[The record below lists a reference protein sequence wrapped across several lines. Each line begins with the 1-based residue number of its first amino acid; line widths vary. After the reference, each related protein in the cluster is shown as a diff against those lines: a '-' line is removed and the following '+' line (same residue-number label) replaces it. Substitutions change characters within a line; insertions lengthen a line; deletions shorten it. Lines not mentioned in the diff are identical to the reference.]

1 MKVQIDFSEI
11 QFLVKS
17 KTGRELVL
25 SAMNERTVKAETK
38 VSIKVPLLGEIEKTI
53 GLNVSVER
61 IEDNDVHLK
70 YDGGM
75 GTDMIIGGLLT
86 FLSSSSARNMVEK
99 AQGNGIVVHLNEIEE
114 ARKVLDMVELTD
126 ISFQNESA
134 VIEGKL
140 RNN

>member
-1 MKVQIDFSEI
+1 
-11 QFLVKS
+11 
-17 KTGRELVL
+17 
-25 SAMNERTVKAETK
+25 MNERTVKAETK
-38 VSIKVPLLGEIEKTI
+38 VSMKVPLLGDIEKTI

-75 GTDMIIGGLLT
+75 GTDMIVGGLLT

-126 ISFQNESA
+126 ISFQNES
-134 VIEGKL
+134 VIVEGKL
-140 RNN
+140 RNI